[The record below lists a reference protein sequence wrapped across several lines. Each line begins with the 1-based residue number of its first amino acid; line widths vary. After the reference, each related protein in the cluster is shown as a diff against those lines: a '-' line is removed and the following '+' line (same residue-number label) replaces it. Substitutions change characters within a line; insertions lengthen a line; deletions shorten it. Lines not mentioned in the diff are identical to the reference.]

1 MQTLQLGKV
10 KWSLGGGVCRS
21 LERGVGQGEFG
32 LVSPELFK
40 LLSRSWARPLLS
52 IFMLPD
58 NNIAYDSGLPLP
70 HSRRASLW
78 TTCGPAPSLHAQGNQ
93 GPEQFRVRA
102 ASFLPTGEPVPH
114 PDFHCTVY
122 RALVALGFSPL
133 SVVLCSSVSYG
144 TSLCTGL

>member
-1 MQTLQLGKV
+1 MLF
-10 KWSLGGGVCRS
+10 RS
-21 LERGVGQGEFG
+21 ERGVGQGEFG
-32 LVSPELFK
+32 LVSPELSK

-58 NNIAYDSGLPLP
+58 NNLAYDSGLPLP

-78 TTCGPAPSLHAQGNQ
+78 TTCGPTPSLHAQGNQ

-102 ASFLPTGEPVPH
+102 VSFLPTGEPVPH

-122 RALVALGFSPL
+122 RALAGSGFQSSLSSSVFFSKLWNL
-133 SVVLCSSVSYG
+133 SVYWSVK
-144 TSLCTGL
+144 